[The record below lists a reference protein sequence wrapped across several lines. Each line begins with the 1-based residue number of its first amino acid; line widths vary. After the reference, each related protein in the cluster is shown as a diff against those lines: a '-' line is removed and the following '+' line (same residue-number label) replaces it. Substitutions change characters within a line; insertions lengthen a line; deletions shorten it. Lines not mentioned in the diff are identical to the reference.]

1 VTALEADPD
10 DIPLIKL
17 AAGALEEEAPEFQ
30 PAEEERR
37 RVTALLGEAFGGFP
51 ARPLVLLNPNA
62 SDMLP
67 LRKWETG
74 RFVELGKRLLAAD
87 DRMGIV
93 VTGAPSE
100 AESAREVAM
109 LLASDRVVC
118 LAGKTSL
125 RELLV
130 LYGLADVL
138 VTNDSGPG
146 HFASMT
152 NIQSI
157 VLFGPETPALFG
169 PMGGRGKTLYA
180 NLACSPCVNVFNHRF
195 SPCRN
200 NRCMQAISVE
210 EVFHAVQSCL
220 SGRVS

>member
-1 VTALEADPD
+1 
-10 DIPLIKL
+10 
-17 AAGALEEEAPEFQ
+17 
-30 PAEEERR
+30 
-37 RVTALLGEAFGGFP
+37 
-51 ARPLVLLNPNA
+51 
-62 SDMLP
+62 MLP

-100 AESAREVAM
+100 AESAREVARQ
-109 LLASDRVVC
+109 LASDRVVC

-169 PMGGRGKTLYA
+169 PIGGRGKILYA
-180 NLACSPCVNVFNHRF
+180 NLACSPCVNVFTTVSPLATTTAACRPSRGGGIPCGAVLYHRQGIMTNEGGTAQKALILF
-195 SPCRN
+195 VYPWSCTCASFPSCRSWN
-200 NRCMQAISVE
+200 PMK
-210 EVFHAVQSCL
+210 
-220 SGRVS
+220 GDTP